1 MSVVAEQGGELYAL
15 LVDTVSEV
23 LSLDASLF
31 ERNPPTLEKTW
42 AQFSTGIFRLDGRV
56 LVFEANP
63 TMLVHPEL
71 EQGPLAVLAVKQLAG
86 LLLSLGLQQAHDT
99 VRLARKNYDNYLCNS
114 QFSSSHNR
122 VCLR

>member
-1 MSVVAEQGGELYAL
+1 MDGDAEGLGQVVTQVIRGLIAQQ
-15 LVDTVSEV
+15 VQEV
-23 LSLDASLF
+23 L
-31 ERNPPTLEKTW
+31 TILEQE
-42 AQFSTGIFRLDGRV
+42 AQEGHGGLLG
-56 LVFEANP
+56 LVEV
-63 TMLVHPEL
+63 VHML